1 MGDRELRKL
10 SPGGRSWMATAD
22 KGARLA
28 AMLLFARSPNKDD
41 LARLEALGV
50 EIVSLS
56 GDVATARIPRD
67 ALEKVLAEQ
76 VVTFIEAGRPLT
88 AE

>member
-1 MGDRELRKL
+1 VQEKELEKL
-10 SPGGRSWMATAD
+10 SPGGRAWMATAE

-28 AMLLFARSPNKDD
+28 AMLLLARSPTKDD

-56 GDVATARIPRD
+56 GDVATARIRRD
-67 ALEKVLAEQ
+67 VLENVLAEQ
-76 VVTFIEAGRPLT
+76 VVTFVEASRPLT